1 MARYLRRVWTR
12 DQSCHRISQRPVV
25 ISSGKRHAIAW
36 TPLDG
41 LGVDGR
47 FGCSG
52 HTVAGGHR
60 SRLAAKLIRL
70 DSGHSSTITVPRPP
84 VTRSLNESLR
94 LAKFSDTDRGIVIRG
109 GQSICVP
116 VGQRPEL
123 VPKYIGL
130 AKYHRAL
137 KEKYEHAALDPRLP
151 VEPDPAPPVP

>member
-1 MARYLRRVWTR
+1 MVWEWMAALVVAGTLL
-12 DQSCHRISQRPVV
+12 PVV
-25 ISSGKRHAIAW
+25 TVVVWPLSAHQARLRALVNDYSAKTARHAELEREFA
-36 TPLDG
+36 
-41 LGVDGR
+41 
-47 FGCSG
+47 
-52 HTVAGGHR
+52 
-60 SRLAAKLIRL
+60 
-70 DSGHSSTITVPRPP
+70 
-84 VTRSLNESLR
+84 R